1 MHRYHSTHHASTIF
15 VYISS
20 QCSQLICVMYGAFE
34 LLLTEIFSGV
44 GSSVRSQAVAS
55 AAVTTVVNEKN
66 LPPETYEVLIA
77 CQIVFIVF
85 AS

>member
-1 MHRYHSTHHASTIF
+1 
-15 VYISS
+15 
-20 QCSQLICVMYGAFE
+20 MYGAFE

-55 AAVTTVVNEKN
+55 ASAVTTVVNEKN